1 MFCFFHQKRQILSF
15 NFLSVSK
22 KEFYKTDGE
31 KKLDIE
37 RLQTHLNLIPN
48 IIRHT
53 IFSRLILLHT
63 GLYVKSVVKHSFFR
77 NP

>member
-37 RLQTHLNLIPN
+37 WLQTHLNLIPN

-53 IFSRLILLHT
+53 IF
-63 GLYVKSVVKHSFFR
+63 
-77 NP
+77 